1 MCVYIYIHTYIC
13 IWSQLSGC
21 DVSKFSWKIFSNW
34 KLLWYVTAKLD
45 IVTLQS
51 TVLHTYKC
59 PAVAKKVG
67 NSVAISNWRS

>member
-1 MCVYIYIHTYIC
+1 MY

-21 DVSKFSWKIFSNW
+21 DVPNFSCKIFSNW
-34 KLLWYVTAKLD
+34 KLLWYITAKLD

-59 PAVAKKVG
+59 PAVASGWGDGVG
-67 NSVAISNWRS
+67 NGAA